1 MSNADIAP
9 SKDRLILGI
18 ALMMGFIITGPFI
31 DLFAKLAT
39 AAVPIA
45 QIAAARF
52 LFQGLLIAP
61 VAALLGRLTKPAK
74 GDIALYLARGALIL
88 LSTACITGAVK
99 FMPIADAIAIFFV
112 EPFFLALMGWFFLGE
127 ALGPRRITACLIG
140 FFGALLVI
148 QPSFASVGWPAFLPL
163 GTAVF
168 FALYLLLTRTMAQ
181 RIDPLAMQT
190 YTSAAALMV
199 AVPILIA
206 FNGSGIAFM
215 DPIMP
220 TGLPLLWLFLGGVA
234 AAVAHLFLT
243 YAFRFA
249 PVTLLGPMHYMEIV
263 TASILGYIVF
273 GDLFNGVAAIG
284 VLIIIGSGLYLV
296 WRERQLI
303 RIPAQQPPQDT

>member
-1 MSNADIAP
+1 MTHTASNP
-9 SKDRLILGI
+9 SNDRLVLGI

-39 AAVPIA
+39 AAVPVA
-45 QIAAARF
+45 QIATARF
-52 LFQGLLIAP
+52 LFQGIFIAP
-61 VAALLGRLTKPAK
+61 IAVVLGRLQRPSNRDLK
-74 GDIALYLARGALIL
+74 LYLARGALIL

-112 EPFFLALMGWFFLGE
+112 EPFILTLLGSFFLGE
-127 ALGPRRITACLIG
+127 TVGPRRLTACFIG
-140 FFGALLVI
+140 FIGALLVI
-148 QPSFASVGWPAFLPL
+148 QPSFAAVGWPALLPL

-190 YTSAAALMV
+190 YTSAAALIV
-199 AVPILIA
+199 AVPILAA
-206 FNGSGIAFM
+206 FNGSGITFL

-220 TGLPLLWLFLGGVA
+220 SGLPLLWLVLGGLSA
-234 AAVAHLFLT
+234 AIAHIFLT
-243 YAFRFA
+243 YAFRYA

-263 TASILGYIVF
+263 TASILGYLVF
-273 GDLFNGVAAIG
+273 KDLFNGLAAVG

-296 WRERQLI
+296 WRERQLEKQKS
-303 RIPAQQPPQDT
+303 R

>member
-1 MSNADIAP
+1 MSKSVNP
-9 SKDRLILGI
+9 SNDHLILGI
-18 ALMMGFIITGPFI
+18 ALMMGFIVTGPFI

-39 AAVPIA
+39 AAVPVA

-52 LFQGLLIAP
+52 FFQGAIIAP
-61 VAALLGRLTKPAK
+61 IAALMGRLSKPTKR
-74 GDIALYLARGALIL
+74 DLTLYLARGALIL

-127 ALGPRRITACLIG
+127 TLGPRRLTACFIG
-140 FFGALLVI
+140 FIGALLVI

-181 RIDPLAMQT
+181 RIDPLEMQT
-190 YTSAAALMV
+190 YTSGAALIV
-199 AVPILIA
+199 AVPVLAA
-206 FNGSGIAFM
+206 FNGSGIEFM

-220 TGLPLLWLFLGGVA
+220 KGLPLLWLFLGGLSA
-234 AAVAHLFLT
+234 AIAHLFLT
-243 YAFRFA
+243 YAFKFA

-273 GDLFNGVAAIG
+273 GDLFNGIAAIG
-284 VLIIIGSGLYLV
+284 VMIIIGSGLYLV
-296 WRERQLI
+296 WRERALS
-303 RIPAQQPPQDT
+303 RTASE